1 MNWIIPLA
9 YRAVEEPSVRRDA
22 VSLVFYEYVVQF
34 PFRTRIAAE
43 TASIGVHHAASVIAI
58 WRLRLVNGVWKYRE
72 MELQFALLLGAVLC
86 VLK

>member
-58 WRLRLVNGVWKYRE
+58 WRLRLVNGVWKY
-72 MELQFALLLGAVLC
+72 LGRWSCSLRYSWVLC
-86 VLK
+86 FVF